1 MSVKERF
8 KTLVFAV
15 SLLTIGLVGNFP
27 PLLFEAEAGA
37 DKKIKITNYIKYY
50 DAGGAYCANLS
61 GPVTSYEPVVYNGY
75 GHYYNYHIMGQSGHP
90 NGHGYLVTGKYVIH
104 TVFNIS
110 SCYT

>member
-37 DKKIKITNYIKYY
+37 DKKIKVTNHIKYK
-50 DAGGAYCANLS
+50 DAGGSYCSNLATT
-61 GPVTSYEPVVYNGY
+61 VVSYEPVVYNGY
-75 GHYYNYHIMGQSGHP
+75 GHYYNYHIMGNSGHTS
-90 NGHGYLVTGKYVIH
+90 HSYQIVSWVTIH
-104 TVFNIS
+104 TTFTVA
-110 SCYT
+110 SCNT

>member
-37 DKKIKITNYIKYY
+37 DKKVKIINYIKYY
-50 DAGGAYCANLS
+50 DAGGSYCSTKRVN
-61 GPVTSYEPVVYNGY
+61 SYEPVVYNGY

-90 NGHGYLVTGKYVIH
+90 NGHGWLKVGTYVIY
-104 TVFNIS
+104 TTIQIS